1 MTVHLSDAHYITDA
15 SKFISVLLTSLRA
28 MLQLELP
35 HINVLSKMDLVKGY
49 GELDFNLEYYTE
61 VQDLTYL
68 AGSLEDSARGS
79 EGARGKWR
87 KLNKVI
93 CDLVED
99 YGLVGFETLAVE
111 VSLSLGSSSAVGP
124 S

>member
-1 MTVHLSDAHYITDA
+1 
-15 SKFISVLLTSLRA
+15 